1 MAKVALAQTYIKNLK
16 QNINKLAQERMEL
29 PNAMADKEKQ
39 ISLNIDHLI
48 RNSQELQQKT
58 KAIIDLNS
66 AYIKDNENNSEMLE
80 QEKRI
85 ISNLHGSII
94 KNFQDEVADFQVIQN
109 DIKNYK
115 QNLTVRNAEIVIG
128 RKLDIKEKENIVND
142 PKVKL

>member
-85 ISNLHGSII
+85 ILNLHGSII

>member
-1 MAKVALAQTYIKNLK
+1 MAKVALAQTYINNLK

-39 ISLNIDHLI
+39 ISMTIDHLI

-94 KNFQDEVADFQVIQN
+94 KKFQDEVADFQVIQN